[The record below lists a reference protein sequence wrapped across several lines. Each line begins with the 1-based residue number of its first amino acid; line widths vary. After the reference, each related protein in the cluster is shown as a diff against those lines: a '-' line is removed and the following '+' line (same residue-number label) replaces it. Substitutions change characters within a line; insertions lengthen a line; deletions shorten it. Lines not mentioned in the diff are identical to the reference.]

1 MRLLHIITIAFF
13 LLFSMQAGAGKNV
26 LIGTPVSKSLD
37 SKSLG
42 GDPEKKWYYPY
53 EISDLN
59 IKQANDGTGVIR
71 DIYCGECDFK
81 IVKITPKTKVYVNG
95 DEVELLRARER
106 AGKDAFIEFD
116 KETAEVQKII
126 WSE

>member
-1 MRLLHIITIAFF
+1 
-13 LLFSMQAGAGKNV
+13 MQASAGKNV
-26 LIGTPVSKSLD
+26 LIGTPVSKPLNAE
-37 SKSLG
+37 
-42 GDPEKKWYYPY
+42 PEKKWYYPY

-81 IVKITPKTKVYVNG
+81 IVKITPKTKVFVNG
-95 DEVELLRARER
+95 EEVELLRARER

-116 KETAEVQKII
+116 KETAEVQHII